1 MGSFRLNTWAN
12 CYTYIP
18 SHLFLG
24 EVPQDTYLNTENWA
38 KLRCHC
44 YGPTATFGFLG
55 SGHVKLGSGQVKLV
69 MHMACEE
76 GGAAPCP
83 LGYVFQLNNAKHYT
97 LRSYYEL
104 FNNISRP
111 TIGMFLF
118 GRPSSRG
125 ISLAAK
131 IQQLSVICHGLMHCS
146 AGSVVD
152 CGVDPLDLLYIRLA
166 PTKRQKYL
174 NLPTFNSS
182 CFVHVQC

>member
-1 MGSFRLNTWAN
+1 MCSWGKFPRTTN
-12 CYTYIP
+12 
-18 SHLFLG
+18 
-24 EVPQDTYLNTENWA
+24 YLNTENWA

-55 SGHVKLGSGQVKLV
+55 SGHMKLGSGQVKLV
-69 MHMACEE
+69 MHMAWEE

-83 LGYVFQLNNAKHYT
+83 LGYVFQLNNPKHYT

-104 FNNISRP
+104 FNTIS
-111 TIGMFLF
+111 TVGMFLF

-146 AGSVVD
+146 AGSMVD
-152 CGVDPLDLLYIRLA
+152 YGVDPLDLLYIHLA
-166 PTKRQKYL
+166 PTKLQKYF
-174 NLPTFNSS
+174 NL
-182 CFVHVQC
+182 